1 VRLGRFKKGAFHL
14 ALQAGVPMVPIVIRN
29 SGEVMW
35 ARSNVVRPGTVQV
48 RVLPPV
54 STRGWSAED
63 LDARVAEVRQMF
75 LDALAS
81 WPLLKPERPR
91 P

>member
-1 VRLGRFKKGAFHL
+1 
-14 ALQAGVPMVPIVIRN
+14 
-29 SGEVMW
+29 
-35 ARSNVVRPGTVQV
+35 VQV

-54 STRGWSAED
+54 STQGWSAED

-81 WPLLKPERPR
+81 WPLLKPKGPR
-91 P
+91 PWQPQ